1 MNSILTKARAMAF
14 FKKLTLTGGRELT
27 ESQLNDFKQMIVELN
42 EARSIEGI
50 DINDIEKYIS
60 ELS

>member
-1 MNSILTKARAMAF
+1 MNSILTKARAMAN